1 MMTMPRLAIVLL
13 RLTSFNVRTAA
24 LCNLYDEYGLTYDN
38 LGQELYNIVKNHNT
52 EALYLGA
59 ALHDIKTMAEEVG
72 SDLPLSLLCE
82 EFLVLVQEVKSKL
95 SMIQISSARLT
106 GIEIQ
111 EYDTL
116 VLIYNLPRNT

>member
-1 MMTMPRLAIVLL
+1 MPRLAIVLL
-13 RLTSFNVRTAA
+13 RLTSFNVQTAA

-52 EALYLGA
+52 EGLYLGA
-59 ALHDIKTMAEEVG
+59 ALQDIKTMAEEVAT
-72 SDLPLSLLCE
+72 DLPLSLLCE

-95 SMIQISSARLT
+95 SMIQISSARLA

-111 EYDTL
+111 GYDTL
-116 VLIYNLPRNT
+116 VLIYNLPRNA